1 MPPWEQIFPS
11 EHRHRIKIDILI
23 HSLLYM
29 FKLSEVYSS
38 LKSVWW
44 SHKCETQSQK
54 SYIELI
60 CPTFRDI
67 YIYIYIYN
75 IYKSIYIISSIALM
89 KLRGLNQYCLQLYIE
104 LYIYIYSITLE
115 RTKSLFSKFSYS
127 FQSLKL
133 NMEFYY
139 TVQTVYAGI
148 QVWKYH
154 KNIAF
159 VCNDQYFITT

>member
-1 MPPWEQIFPS
+1 
-11 EHRHRIKIDILI
+11 
-23 HSLLYM
+23 M

-60 CPTFRDI
+60 CPTFR
-67 YIYIYIYN
+67 YIYIIYN

-89 KLRGLNQYCLQLYIE
+89 RPRGLNQYCLQLYIE

-115 RTKSLFSKFSYS
+115 RTKSLFCKFSYS

-148 QVWKYH
+148 QVWTYH

-159 VCNDQYFITT
+159 VCNDQYFIMTSISVFIFYHSKT